1 METKL
6 LMKHLVQLIS
16 GEKVEGPIYDF
27 AQHLRNSKTRIIS
40 PCQILIVDGILV
52 LNDSQLCELMDL
64 KVFVDVPSDLRF
76 IRRLDRDLNERG
88 RSVSS
93 VTEQYLATVRRM
105 HEKFVEP
112 SKQNADIL
120 IPGGGH
126 NLQAVR
132 VLSALLQT
140 LPEN

>member
-1 METKL
+1 
-6 LMKHLVQLIS
+6 
-16 GEKVEGPIYDF
+16 
-27 AQHLRNSKTRIIS
+27 
-40 PCQILIVDGILV
+40 
-52 LNDSQLCELMDL
+52 MDL

-76 IRRLDRDLNERG
+76 IRRLDRDINERG
-88 RSVSS
+88 RSVTS
-93 VTEQYLATVRRM
+93 VTEQYLATVRPM

-120 IPGGGH
+120 IPEGGH

-140 LPEN
+140 LPANYSFSSAKTVLITAIKIPFQVFEELHFAA